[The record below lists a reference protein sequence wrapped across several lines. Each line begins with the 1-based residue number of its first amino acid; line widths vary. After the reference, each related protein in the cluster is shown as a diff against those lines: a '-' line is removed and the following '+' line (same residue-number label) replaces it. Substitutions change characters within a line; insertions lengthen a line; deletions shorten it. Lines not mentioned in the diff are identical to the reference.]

1 MSLRSERVAGL
12 LQREI
17 GRLVAVH
24 LKDPRLT
31 QLVALAYVTVSPD
44 LGHATAAVTVIGT
57 EDEAAQA
64 MLGLESAGGYIRREV
79 GQRLGLKR
87 APELHFVRDTSIE
100 QGNRVLDL
108 LDTIKEQESTG

>member
-31 QLVALAYVTVSPD
+31 QLVTLAYVTVSPD

-87 APELHFVRDTSIE
+87 TPELHFVRDTSIE